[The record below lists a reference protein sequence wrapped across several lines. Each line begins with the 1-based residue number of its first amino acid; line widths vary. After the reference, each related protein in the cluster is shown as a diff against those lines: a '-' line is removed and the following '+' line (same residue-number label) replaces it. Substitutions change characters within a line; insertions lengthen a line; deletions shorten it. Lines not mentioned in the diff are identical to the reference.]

1 MNDDFPSSMNLPVR
15 LHTIAVAVV
24 LAIKEVP
31 SCFYISHEELKWN
44 CEVVVVHKFLACRVL
59 AH

>member
-1 MNDDFPSSMNLPVR
+1 MNDDFPSSMNLPVH

-24 LAIKEVP
+24 LVIKEV
-31 SCFYISHEELKWN
+31 SFCFYISHEELEWN
-44 CEVVVVHKFLACRVL
+44 CEVVVVHKFLAYRVL